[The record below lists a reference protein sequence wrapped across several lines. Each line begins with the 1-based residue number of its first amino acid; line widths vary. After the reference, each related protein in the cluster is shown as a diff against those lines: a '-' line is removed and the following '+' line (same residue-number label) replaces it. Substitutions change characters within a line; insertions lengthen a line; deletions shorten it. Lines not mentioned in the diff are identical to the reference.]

1 MTKET
6 VVAPNENKFANYPQ
20 QPHGGKLID
29 KVITGKELEEALV
42 RAEQLPKIMVDM
54 EAVITL
60 EMIAT
65 GVLSPNEGFMNEVD
79 YKSVLTKG
87 RLDNG
92 IIWPVPLSFA
102 PTGKRNQEIVKT
114 LSVGDEVALVDESNK
129 PVAIL
134 NLNDVFHYDKEY
146 RAIHLFG
153 TTDRNH
159 PGVDSIYRRMGDI
172 ALGGPIQLLRR
183 VDWGP
188 FEKLRLEPKDTWHEF
203 YEEKKFRSA
212 AGFITGANPL
222 HRGHEYIHKNALEE
236 IDGLLLQPLVEMAKR
251 EYTRHEFRMLSY
263 RTVLDTYYP
272 KGRSIL
278 APLRVTYIFAGPR
291 ETVLH
296 ALIMKNYGCTHAL
309 IGRDHAGIGD
319 YYDKYA
325 SHSIFDEFDPAELG
339 IDIRLFHE
347 VFYCTRC
354 DSPAT
359 GQSCPHDEQFRINI
373 SGTGIREMLR
383 HGIMPPKEIV
393 RPESARIAMQ
403 GVQPKGLDEN
413 YEAISPVGKTI
424 KSIFPFYLERMRLGG
439 RKRIAPLTVE
449 ELTNLDLEAANLD
462 VRSNADRIYR
472 EIFEEFSSIGDT
484 NRNLQPEWI
493 TDARE
498 AARNQQA
505 MVIQDLEEKIGQ
517 APIVASDEFM
527 YQDKEES
534 ERELEVAKKILKD
547 MPQALRA
554 DDLEYRTWNLLPYK
568 RYRGSDEP
576 DQSKKESD
584 S

>member
-1 MTKET
+1 MTQET
-6 VVAPNENKFANYPQ
+6 TIAQENKFANYPQ
-20 QPHGGKLID
+20 QPHGGKLVD
-29 KVITGKELEEALV
+29 KVLTGKELEEGLI
-42 RAEQLPKIMVDM
+42 RAEQLPKIMIDM
-54 EAVITL
+54 EAVITV
-60 EMIAT
+60 EMIST
-65 GVLSPNEGFMNEVD
+65 GVLSPNEGFMNQVD
-79 YKSVLTKG
+79 YNSVLTKG

-92 IIWPVPLSFA
+92 LIWPVPLSFA
-102 PTGKRNQEIVKT
+102 PTGKRNEKIVQS
-114 LSVGDEVALVDESNK
+114 LSVGDEVALVDESNL
-129 PVAIL
+129 PIAIL
-134 NLNDVFHYDKEY
+134 NLDDIFEYDKEY
-146 RAIHLFG
+146 RASHLFG

-159 PGVDSIYRRMGDI
+159 PGVDSIFRRMGDV
-172 ALGGPIQLLRR
+172 ALGGALSLLRR
-183 VDWGP
+183 KDWGP

-263 RTVLDTYYP
+263 RSVLDTYYP
-272 KGRSIL
+272 KDRAIL

-325 SHSIFDEFDPAELG
+325 SHSIFDEFDPEELG

-393 RPESARIAMQ
+393 RPESARIAIQ
-403 GVQPKGLDEN
+403 GIQPKGLDEEGN
-413 YEAISPVGKTI
+413 AISPVGKTI
-424 KSIFPFYLERMRLGG
+424 KSMFPFYLERMRLGG
-439 RKRIAPLTVE
+439 RKRVTPLTVE

-462 VRSNADRIYR
+462 VRSNADRIYQ
-472 EIFEEFSSIGDT
+472 EIFDEYSSVGDT

-493 TDARE
+493 KDARE
-498 AARNQQA
+498 AMRNHQQ
-505 MVIQDLEEKIGQ
+505 MVIQDLEEKVEL
-517 APIVASDEFM
+517 APVVASDEFM

-534 ERELEVAKKILKD
+534 QRELDVAKRILAD
-547 MPQALRA
+547 SPDVLR
-554 DDLEYRTWNLLPYK
+554 DENLDSRTWNILPYN

-576 DQSKKESD
+576 NDREK
-584 S
+584 

>member
-1 MTKET
+1 MNQKTMGTE
-6 VVAPNENKFANYPQ
+6 EGKFANYPQ
-20 QPHGGKLID
+20 QPHGGKLVD
-29 KVITGKELEEALV
+29 LVLKGKELDDELIKA
-42 RAEQLPKIMVDM
+42 AQLPMIMIDM
-54 EAVITL
+54 EAVITV

-65 GVLSPNEGFMNEVD
+65 GVLSPNEGFMDEVN
-79 YKSVLTKG
+79 YKSVLSKG
-87 RLDNG
+87 RLENG
-92 IIWPVPLSFA
+92 LVWPVPLSFA
-102 PTGKRNQEIVKT
+102 PTGERNRVVVEA
-114 LSVGDEVALVDESNK
+114 LAVGDEVTLADEDKK
-129 PVAIL
+129 PIAIL
-134 NLNDVFHYDKEY
+134 TLTDIFSYDKDY
-146 RAIHLFG
+146 RASHLFG

-159 PGVDSIYRRMGDI
+159 PGVDAVYRRMGDT
-172 ALGGPIQLLRR
+172 ALGGSIKLLNR

-188 FEKLRLEPKDTWHEF
+188 FEKLRLEPKDTWREF
-203 YEEKKFRSA
+203 YDEKKFRSA

-263 RTVLDTYYP
+263 RSVLDTYYP

-325 SHSIFDEFDPAELG
+325 SHTIFDEFDPKELG

-354 DSPAT
+354 NNPAT
-359 GQSCPHDEQFRINI
+359 GQSCPHDEQYRINI

-393 RPESARIAMQ
+393 RPESARIALQ
-403 GVQPKGLDEN
+403 GIQPKGLDESN
-413 YEAISPVGKTI
+413 ESISPVGKTI
-424 KSIFPFYLERMRLGG
+424 KSMFPFYLELNALGG
-439 RKRIAPLTVE
+439 RKRCTPLTLE
-449 ELTNLDLEAANLD
+449 ELTNTDLETVNMD
-462 VRSNADRIYR
+462 VRLNADRIYR
-472 EIFEEFSSIGDT
+472 DVFEEYSSIGDV
-484 NRNLQPEWI
+484 NRNLQPIWVTE
-493 TDARE
+493 ARE
-498 AARNQQA
+498 AVQSQQE
-505 MVIQDLEEKIGQ
+505 MVIQDLEEKVEQ
-517 APIVASDEFM
+517 ASVTASDEFM
-527 YQDKEES
+527 YQDKDEAG
-534 ERELEVAKKILKD
+534 RELEVAQRILQD
-547 MPQALRA
+547 TPQPIHAE
-554 DDLEYRTWNLLPYK
+554 DLGYRTWNLLPYK

-576 DQSKKESD
+576 AEEEEE
-584 S
+584 